1 MKRRYFIEGIHAIMV
16 TYEGH
21 NMTSIDRYNRSKRG
35 FTQDLTEL
43 KETSMSE
50 EGAREIQEA
59 EFWEYCAYLRS
70 EIVN

>member
-1 MKRRYFIEGIHAIMV
+1 MV

-21 NMTSIDRYNRSKRG
+21 NMISIDRYSRSKKG
-35 FTQDLTEL
+35 FTQDLSEL

-50 EGAREIQEA
+50 EGVREIQEA